1 MGGYAIRD
9 VTHVGM
15 REIDV
20 AMAGRDAMQLEIANR
35 FPDAEY
41 RDIWVWFQ
49 SSINTDGAHNPMT
62 SRRLERGNILS
73 LNTFSMI
80 SWYYTALERTLFVSD
95 VDLASL
101 AIWEANVAAHEYC
114 MSLLKP
120 GVSCAE
126 VTHKINAVFE

>member
-1 MGGYAIRD
+1 MRGYAIRD
-9 VTHVGM
+9 FIHVGM

-62 SRRLERGNILS
+62 SRRLERGNILF

-80 SWYYTALERTLFVSD
+80 SGYYNALERTLFVSV
-95 VDLASL
+95 VDLASFGYL
-101 AIWEANVAAHEYC
+101 GSQCGRA
-114 MSLLKP
+114 
-120 GVSCAE
+120 
-126 VTHKINAVFE
+126 